1 LDKQL
6 YSFDANTGKI
16 VYETKTYNLA
26 VAESLYDE
34 GTIGQIL
41 YNTSSNS
48 ENVSYKTFL
57 KKQNRTILAYPL
69 NKLGELRSYFVTAKY
84 Y

>member
-1 LDKQL
+1 L

-26 VAESLYDE
+26 VVEGLYDE
-34 GTIGQIL
+34 GPIGQIL

-48 ENVSYKTFL
+48 ENVSYETFL